1 MKLIKQ
7 FNDWSSLN
15 EYNDDEIAA
24 IARNAQGYKPGGTP
38 NNKQATTTTGFNPD
52 TTQLVTKDLGA
63 AMFANSID
71 KIDISSPEF
80 KSAVEAIRSAIY
92 GQGAAVK
99 TLNEAATKIDVE
111 VAGGAS
117 AVGGKSADGKS
128 AGYDNA
134 ALADRRRD
142 NFIAAVKTAL
152 GNDAQYVNFVTKPA
166 IVGTATV
173 KDSDEAKKEQKV
185 QIKYPDLVT
194 VKGSPYRKDTTAV
207 DATMVAIG
215 NRGRYADKI
224 PVDPNPKPGPEKSK
238 MMIVKIFYKGD
249 KAEFKK
255 KILQGTGSPAREL
268 LDYNQAKGLKFE
280 S

>member
-194 VKGSPYRKDTTAV
+194 VKGSPYLNYQTAV
-207 DATMVAIG
+207 DASMVATG
-215 NRGRYADKI
+215 NKGTNPLI
-224 PVDPNPKPGPEKSK
+224 PVDPDPTPGPEKSK

-249 KAEFKK
+249 KSEFKK
-255 KILQGTGSPAREL
+255 KI
-268 LDYNQAKGLKFE
+268 
-280 S
+280 

>member
-15 EYNDDEIAA
+15 EYNDDDMAA
-24 IARNAQGYKPGGTP
+24 IARNAQGYKKGGTP
-38 NNKQATTTTGFNPD
+38 NNTPAVTTTGFNPD

-71 KIDISSPEF
+71 KIDTASAEF
-80 KSAVEAIRSAIY
+80 KSAVEAIRAAIY

-99 TLNEAATKIDVE
+99 TINEAATKIDVE

-117 AVGGKSADGKS
+117 AVGSAS
-128 AGYDNA
+128 GYNNA

-152 GNDAQYVNFVTKPA
+152 GNDAQYANFVTKPA

-173 KDSDEAKKEQKV
+173 KDSDAAKKEQKV
-185 QIKYPDLVT
+185 QIKYPALVT
-194 VKGSPYRKDTTAV
+194 VKGSLYRKDTTAV
-207 DATMVAIG
+207 DATMVATG
-215 NRGRYADKI
+215 NRGTNPLI
-224 PVDPNPKPGPEKSK
+224 PVNPEPGPEKSK

-268 LDYNQAKGLKFE
+268 LDYNQATGLKFE
-280 S
+280 

>member
-15 EYNDDEIAA
+15 EDTADDREEIA
-24 IARNAQGYKPGGTP
+24 RKAQGYKKGGTP
-38 NNKQATTTTGFNPD
+38 TNRPDVYTTGFRPD

-71 KIDISSPEF
+71 KIDTSSPEF

-117 AVGGKSADGKS
+117 KVGSAS
-128 AGYDNA
+128 GYNNA

-185 QIKYPDLVT
+185 QIKYPALDT
-194 VKGSPYRKDTTAV
+194 VKGSPYLNYQTAV
-207 DATMVAIG
+207 DNTSVATG
-215 NRGRYADKI
+215 NKGTNPLI
-224 PVDPNPKPGPEKSK
+224 PVIPDPTPGPEKSK
-238 MMIVKIFYKGD
+238 MMIIKIFYKGD

-268 LDYNQAKGLKFE
+268 LDYNQATGLKFE
-280 S
+280 

>member
-15 EYNDDEIAA
+15 EDTADDMEA
-24 IARNAQGYKPGGTP
+24 IARKAQGYKKGGTP
-38 NNKQATTTTGFNPD
+38 TNRPDVYTTGFRPD

-63 AMFANSID
+63 AMFANSVD
-71 KIDISSPEF
+71 KIDTTSPEF
-80 KSAVEAIRSAIY
+80 KSAVEAIRDAIY
-92 GQGAAVK
+92 GQDAAVK
-99 TLNEAATKIDVE
+99 TINEAATKIDVE

-134 ALADRRRD
+134 ALANRRRD
-142 NFIAAVKTAL
+142 NFIAAIKTAL

-166 IVGTATV
+166 ILGIATV
-173 KDSDEAKKEQKV
+173 KDSDAAKKEQKV
-185 QIKYPDLVT
+185 QIKYPALVT
-194 VKGSPYRKDTTAV
+194 VKGSPYLNYQTSV
-207 DATMVAIG
+207 DNTSVATG
-215 NRGRYADKI
+215 NKGTNPLI
-224 PVDPNPKPGPEKSK
+224 PVIPDPTPGPEKSK
-238 MMIVKIFYKGD
+238 MMIIKIFYKGD

-255 KILQGTGSPAREL
+255 KILDGTGSPAREL
-268 LDYNQAKGLKFE
+268 LDYNQATGLKFE

>member
-15 EYNDDEIAA
+15 EDNADD
-24 IARNAQGYKPGGTP
+24 IARTARTAQGYKPGGTP
-38 NNKQATTTTGFNPD
+38 TNRPDVITRGFNPD
-52 TTQLVTKDLGA
+52 SQQLVTKDLGA
-63 AMFANSID
+63 AMFANSVD
-71 KIDISSPEF
+71 KIDTTSPEF
-80 KSAVEAIRSAIY
+80 ISAVEAIRTAIY
-92 GQGAAVK
+92 GQESSVK

-117 AVGGKSADGKS
+117 AVGSAT
-128 AGYDNA
+128 GYNNA

-152 GNDAQYVNFVTKPA
+152 GADAQYVNFVANPA

-173 KDSDEAKKEQKV
+173 KDSDAAKAEQKV
-185 QIKYPDLVT
+185 QIKYPTQVV
-194 VKGSPYRKDTTAV
+194 VKGSPYTKFVTAV
-207 DATMVAIG
+207 DNTSGAID
-215 NRGRYADKI
+215 NKGRFADEI
-224 PVDPNPKPGPEKSK
+224 PVNPTPGPGPEKSK
-238 MMIVKIFYKGD
+238 MMIIKIFYKGD

-268 LDYNQAKGLKFE
+268 LDYNQATGLKFE
-280 S
+280 

>member
-71 KIDISSPEF
+71 KIDTSSPEF

-99 TLNEAATKIDVE
+99 ILNEAATKIDVE

-117 AVGGKSADGKS
+117 AVGSAS
-128 AGYDNA
+128 GYNNE

-255 KILQGTGSPAREL
+255 KILDGTGSPAREL
-268 LDYNQAKGLKFE
+268 LDYNQATGLKFE
-280 S
+280 

>member
-15 EYNDDEIAA
+15 EDNADDRAA
-24 IARNAQGYKPGGTP
+24 IARKAQGYKPGGTP
-38 NNKQATTTTGFNPD
+38 TNRPDVTTTGFNPD
-52 TTQLVTKDLGA
+52 SQQLVTKDLGA
-63 AMFANSID
+63 AMFANSVD
-71 KIDISSPEF
+71 KIDTTSPEF
-80 KSAVEAIRSAIY
+80 ISAVEAIRAAIY

-117 AVGGKSADGKS
+117 AVGSAS
-128 AGYDNA
+128 GYNNA

-142 NFIAAVKTAL
+142 NFIAAIKTAL
-152 GNDAQYVNFVTKPA
+152 GNDAQYVNFVSKPA

-173 KDSDEAKKEQKV
+173 KDSDAAKAEQKV

-194 VKGSPYRKDTTAV
+194 VKGSPYTKFVTAV
-207 DATMVAIG
+207 DNTSGATG
-215 NRGRYADKI
+215 NKGRYDDI
-224 PVDPNPKPGPEKSK
+224 PVNPTPGPGPEKSK

-268 LDYNQAKGLKFE
+268 LDYNQATGLKFE
-280 S
+280 